1 MSVSRKVLRRMKKV
15 MGLIGTSAVL
25 APCSSQ
31 VSCAM
36 RTWCHRNVQYRFDG
50 EHLLIR
56 GNGTINGNSIRRN
69 LTEEEMENISKIRID
84 SGITVI
90 GETAFDSFIGLKSI
104 NIPNSVTEIGK
115 FAFFGCKS
123 LDKITIPNS
132 VTGIGDFAF
141 SDCKFLKKITIPSS
155 VTVIGTCL
163 FSDCTSLQEITIP
176 NSVIAIGEC
185 AFRGCI
191 SLQKIT
197 IPNSVSIIDRLAFA
211 SSGLERVKFEDMSRC
226 DSKSCWDVLLR
237 KNAFYGCEQLRILD
251 FGNANMS
258 RMAKVEND
266 AFLGCDPNFVAL
278 EGRTVRGKFYNTVLN
293 YHYNYFIPNAF
304 LFDSINDR
312 INKKNSFFKKG

>member
-36 RTWCHRNVQYRFDG
+36 RTWCHSNVQYRFDG

-141 SDCKFLKKITIPSS
+141 SDC
-155 VTVIGTCL
+155 
-163 FSDCTSLQEITIP
+163 TSLQEITIP

-185 AFRGCI
+185 AFRGCS
-191 SLQKIT
+191 SLKEIT

-237 KNAFYGCEQLRILD
+237 KNAFYGCEQLGILD
-251 FGNANMS
+251 LGNANMS

-266 AFLGCDPNFVAL
+266 AFLGCDPKLRAL
-278 EGRTVRGKFYNTVLN
+278 EGNTVRGKFYNTVLN